1 MAEFKFLSTARI
13 RASEMIEDTQSYIAR
28 VYGRAG
34 ELFTTASPFSQI
46 LSVLSQLT
54 EMIFYYVED
63 STIEQNILT
72 AQNPE
77 SIYGLSRLAGHD
89 SFRGTSAIGEIQLR
103 LNTSAG
109 DDIAGDAL
117 NIPANTVIKSE
128 KNGLEY
134 VLKTN
139 QDQFRIEKS
148 NSSYINIPVVQGKI
162 EKQDVTGTGDSL
174 QSFNIIIKGN
184 TDHHSVR
191 VLVNSE
197 LWSKYDSLYDMKVG
211 TKGYLVKTGIS
222 GGLDIYFGNGSF
234 GSIPNEGATIEI
246 EYLVTD
252 GAAGNLSG
260 SKDLRFKFD
269 TEGFDSVGETF
280 DLNEMLEASFTIA
293 PKMGSDPEST
303 ELTKLLAPLQSH
315 SFVLATPNN
324 YEAFLSKYGM
334 FSYLDAYNTTDDGY
348 IDDDN
353 VIYLFML
360 PDTKRKL
367 TKNNDYFNIPV
378 DEFFFSEDEKNGIL
392 QTLENS
398 GRQMVTTEVKIVE
411 PKVQYF
417 RMDVKVRYFEGFNK
431 PALYSEIRA
440 KISEYLINITRR
452 DRLPKSDIIALLE
465 GIEGIDSVN
474 VKFTSE
480 KEETARRLGYYV
492 TETVNVT
499 PSTPVL
505 EGIGNGKQKYVF
517 FKRTVTKNQVNFE
530 PNAALP
536 ENVINLDSFGDIL
549 LEKEEVALF
558 RGDWMDRESVIILD
572 DAKMGEQAA
581 LSIYFD
587 EPAVKNTIF
596 SKMQAQNRKAL

>member
-46 LSVLSQLT
+46 LSVLSQIT

-89 SFRGTSAIGEIQLR
+89 SFRGTSAIGEIRLR

-148 NSSYINIPVVQGKI
+148 NSGYINIPVVQGKI

-191 VLVNSE
+191 ILVNSE

-360 PDTKRKL
+360 PETKRKL

-440 KISEYLINITRR
+440 KISDYLINITRR

-474 VKFTSE
+474 IKFTSE

-558 RGDWMDRESVIILD
+558 RGDWMDRESAIILD

-596 SKMQAQNRKAL
+596 SKLQAQNRKAL

>member
-46 LSVLSQLT
+46 LSVLSQIT

-89 SFRGTSAIGEIQLR
+89 SFRGSSAIGEIQLR

-109 DDIAGDAL
+109 DEIAGDAL

-148 NSSYINIPVVQGKI
+148 NSGYINIPVVQGKI

-191 VLVNSE
+191 ILVNSE

-246 EYLVTD
+246 EYLITD

-269 TEGFDSVGETF
+269 TEGFDSIGETY

-558 RGDWMDRESVIILD
+558 RGDWMDRESAVILD